1 MGAAC
6 HSIQLSSYK
15 HHSLAPHRTAPHA
28 SPLRACRQHHEL
40 LPREPL
46 HAPAPSPESVPRPQP
61 APPGPAHR
69 PRAAMPRCPGTALRR
84 RQALPAPALAT
95 ACGVTLLRAAW
106 GRPGAC
112 GGGGGGAL
120 PDSSRLPSAPSNFS
134 SSLFVSLRFLLL
146 SNGDAWRRSS
156 RQGIN
161 GLCCVSLL
169 CALER
174 LICLALSEAPGIR
187 RARLALLQSLIDREP
202 EDLGQTSAATLLPGE
217 DFLPRPTYSP
227 ALPALRSG
235 HPLQPPRCDKHERG
249 SGPTASLLHALPHPQ
264 VLHPPTPAGPAPD
277 PQLSCRQRSPTH
289 RARPRP
295 RPQPQP
301 RGAAAGD
308 SAPAASRPGPKM
320 Q

>member
-46 HAPAPSPESVPRPQP
+46 HAPAPSPEPRARAQDTARSSRPRSP
-61 APPGPAHR
+61 ASRRHAALPRNCSPPPPSTSCPGPSNR
-69 PRAAMPRCPGTALRR
+69 LRR
-84 RQALPAPALAT
+84 HVAKGGL
-95 ACGVTLLRAAW
+95 GAARGLW
-106 GRPGAC
+106 GGR
-112 GGGGGGAL
+112 GGAL

-295 RPQPQP
+295 QPQP